1 MDMECSGSQR
11 VNCRGGQYDGEMV
24 ESAGLSAPELSG
36 GNRPRPQVAPD
47 VGPHLRARREEL
59 QLSVRELA
67 RRVGVSASL
76 VSQIERG
83 KINPS
88 VSTLYALVS
97 ELGLSMQ
104 DVFGAPAG
112 GRDGVRSRAPGS
124 PVTHSGDR
132 ALLLLASGVAWE
144 RLTADAVEGVDF
156 LKVIYSPGSA
166 SCPDDALIRHMGSE
180 FGFVMSGRLGV
191 QLGFESYELE
201 PGDAISFNSALPHRL
216 YAVGEEPAEAIW
228 VAVGRGGDGR
238 VAGDG
243 TFAR

>member
-1 MDMECSGSQR
+1 
-11 VNCRGGQYDGEMV
+11 MV
-24 ESAGLSAPELSG
+24 ESVDSSG
-36 GNRPRPQVAPD
+36 SESSVGHRVRPQVAPE

-59 QLSVRELA
+59 RLSVREMA

-88 VSTLYALVS
+88 VSTLYALVN

-104 DVFGAPAG
+104 DVFGVPAG
-112 GRDGVRSRAPGS
+112 GARSRASGD

-144 RLTADAVEGVDF
+144 RLTAEPVAGVDF
-156 LKVIYSPGSA
+156 LKVMYAPGSA

-191 QLGFESYELE
+191 QLGFDSYELE

-216 YAVGEEPAEAIW
+216 YAVGDEPAEAIW

-243 TFAR
+243 DLTT

>member
-1 MDMECSGSQR
+1 M
-11 VNCRGGQYDGEMV
+11 
-24 ESAGLSAPELSG
+24 
-36 GNRPRPQVAPD
+36 
-47 VGPHLRARREEL
+47 
-59 QLSVRELA
+59 SVREVA

-104 DVFGAPAG
+104 DVFGSPPGSRG
-112 GRDGVRSRAPGS
+112 GARSRAPEG

-144 RLTADAVEGVDF
+144 RLTAEAVAGVDF
-156 LKVIYSPGSA
+156 LKVIYAPGSA

-180 FGFVMSGRLGV
+180 FGFVTSGRLGV
-191 QLGFESYELE
+191 QLGFDSYELE
-201 PGDAISFNSALPHRL
+201 AGDAISFNSALPHRL
-216 YAVGEEPAEAIW
+216 YAVGDEPAEAIW

-238 VAGDG
+238 VAADG
-243 TFAR
+243 GFTP

>member
-1 MDMECSGSQR
+1 
-11 VNCRGGQYDGEMV
+11 MV
-24 ESAGLSAPELSG
+24 ESVGSSG
-36 GNRPRPQVAPD
+36 SEVSVGHRARPQVAPE
-47 VGPHLRARREEL
+47 VGPHLRARRDEL
-59 QLSVRELA
+59 RLSVREVA

-104 DVFGAPAG
+104 DVFGTPAG
-112 GRDGVRSRAPGS
+112 GSGGERSRASGD
-124 PVTHSGDR
+124 PVTHPGDR

-144 RLTADAVEGVDF
+144 RLTAESVAGVGF
-156 LKVIYSPGSA
+156 LKVIYAPGSA

-191 QLGFESYELE
+191 QLGFDSYELG
-201 PGDAISFNSALPHRL
+201 PGDAISFSSALPHRL

-228 VAVGRGGDGR
+228 VALGRGGDVR
-238 VAGDG
+238 AGDDG
-243 TFAR
+243 GFTP

>member
-1 MDMECSGSQR
+1 MRAS
-11 VNCRGGQYDGEMV
+11 
-24 ESAGLSAPELSG
+24 P
-36 GNRPRPQVAPD
+36 PQ

-59 QLSVRELA
+59 RLSVREVA

-83 KINPS
+83 NINPS

-104 DVFGAPAG
+104 DVFDVPAG
-112 GRDGVRSRAPGS
+112 GSGGARSRAPGG

-132 ALLLLASGVAWE
+132 ALLLLESGVEWE
-144 RLTADAVEGVDF
+144 RLTTEAVAGVDF
-156 LKVIYSPGSA
+156 LKVVYAPGSA

-191 QLGFESYELE
+191 QLGFESYELG
-201 PGDAISFNSALPHRL
+201 PGDAISFDSSLPHRL
-216 YAVGEEPAEAIW
+216 FALGDEPAEAIW

-243 TFAR
+243 DFTPVAALVQ